1 MTFAELVQKVRDYT
15 EVDSTVLTDSI
26 IGSMIRDAEL
36 RIFRE
41 VDADYTRE
49 YATANLNTGSP
60 YLDLPNAPGT
70 SGGSTT
76 RRSII
81 VRSFLVYD
89 NTSTTN
95 STAKDFLDKR
105 DSTFIFEYNS
115 TSATG
120 LPKYYANWKETT
132 LIMAPAPD
140 KQYLVQLS
148 YIYTPDALTSTNTTT
163 YLSLNVPDLLFY
175 AVMQQA
181 YEFLKGP
188 MDMYKIYSDKYNVAI
203 QSFALEQMGRR
214 RRDEYMDGVPRVKIP
229 SPSPNN

>member
-1 MTFAELVQKVRDYT
+1 MTYAELLQKVRDYT
-15 EVDSTVLTDSI
+15 EVDDTVLTDSI
-26 IGSMIRDAEL
+26 LQSMIRDAEL

-49 YATANLNTGSP
+49 YATANLNIGSP
-60 YLDLPNAPGT
+60 YLDLPNASGAAGT
-70 SGGSTT
+70 NTT

-89 NTSTTN
+89 SNQSPV
-95 STAKDFLDKR
+95 SKEYLDKR
-105 DSTFIFEYNS
+105 DTSFIFEYNNNG
-115 TSATG
+115 ATG
-120 LPKYYANWKETT
+120 VPKYYANWKETT
-132 LIMAPAPD
+132 IIMAPAPD
-140 KQYLVQLS
+140 LQYQVQLS
-148 YIYTPDALTSTNTTT
+148 YIYTPDALSATNTET
-163 YLSLNVPDLLFY
+163 YLSQNVPDLLFY
-175 AVMQQA
+175 ATMMQA

-188 MDMYKIYSDKYNVAI
+188 MDMYKVYSDKYNVAV